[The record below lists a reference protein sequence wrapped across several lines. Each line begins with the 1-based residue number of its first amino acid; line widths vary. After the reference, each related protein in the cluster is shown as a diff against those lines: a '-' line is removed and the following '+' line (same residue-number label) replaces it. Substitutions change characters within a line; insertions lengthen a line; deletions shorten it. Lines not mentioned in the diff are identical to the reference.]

1 MASAKM
7 IKFILATKDQII
19 SLDKGD
25 NIFEAKIYV
34 DRETGAIYLT
44 PVIKNP
50 FSIEN
55 DISFENSNNICYN
68 NNMKEENDFL
78 QGLEF
83 SFEKPI

>member
-7 IKFILATKDQII
+7 IKFILATKDQVM

-34 DRETGAIYLT
+34 DRETGAIYFT
-44 PVIKNP
+44 PAIKNP

-68 NNMKEENDFL
+68 NNMKEENQFL
-78 QGLEF
+78 QDFEF
-83 SFEKPI
+83 SF

>member
-1 MASAKM
+1 MAVAKM
-7 IKFILATKDQII
+7 IKFTLATKDQVM

-34 DRETGAIYLT
+34 DRETGNIYFT
-44 PVIKNP
+44 PAVKNP

-55 DISFENSNNICYN
+55 DIPFENSNEICYN

>member
-1 MASAKM
+1 MTSAKM
-7 IKFILATKDQII
+7 IKFIPATKDYVM

-34 DRETGAIYLT
+34 DKETGVIYFT

-55 DISFENSNNICYN
+55 DISFENLN
-68 NNMKEENDFL
+68 
-78 QGLEF
+78 
-83 SFEKPI
+83 